1 VAAIPLTL
9 ADWLARLEAAHPRQI
24 DLGLERVRVV
34 AERLDLARSSV
45 PVYTVGGTNGK
56 GSCVAVID
64 RLLGASGIRTGCY
77 TSPHLRRYNERVR
90 IAGVEAD
97 DEALCRAFAA
107 VEAARGEVSLTYFE
121 HGTLAALHLFREAD
135 VERLVLEVGLGG
147 CLDAVN
153 LLDADVAVVTSIGLD
168 HQDWL
173 GPDRESI
180 GREKA
185 GIFRAGRPAVVGDSD
200 PPASL
205 RHVAATVGAHWLGIG
220 EAFSAQTLPDGRWA
234 WSGRSPSGAALG
246 VGPIPAPALMGS
258 NVACALQAL
267 AIGGDIPAPSLV
279 EALLPRIRVEGRMQ
293 GLRCQGIDCLLD
305 VAHNPEGIAALRA
318 RLAADPPRGCERV
331 VMGAMRDKDFAGMI
345 AALAPHVA
353 EWFLADLP
361 LERAAAA
368 TELDA
373 ALPPGAQGHC
383 FEDLSGALEAAI
395 SCASPGDRVLVCGSF
410 HVVGPALSW
419 FEARAEAGGEGT

>member
-1 VAAIPLTL
+1 MSPSTL
-9 ADWLARLEAAHPRQI
+9 PDWLSRLEAAHPRQI
-24 DLGLERVRVV
+24 ELGLDRVRVV
-34 AERLDLARSSV
+34 ARRLGLERAGV

-64 RLLGASGIRTGCY
+64 GLLGASGIRTGCY

-90 IAGVEAD
+90 IAGVEAT

-121 HGTLAALHLFREAD
+121 HGTLAAFQLFREAR

-147 CLDAVN
+147 RLDAVN

-168 HQDWL
+168 HQEWL

-185 GIFRAGRPAVVGDSD
+185 GIFRAGRPAVVGDSE

-205 RHVAATVGAHWLGIG
+205 HEVARALGAHWFAIG
-220 EAFSAQTLPDGRWA
+220 EAFDYSTLPDGRWT
-234 WSGRSPSGAALG
+234 WRGLSPGGQALQAGPMAAPG
-246 VGPIPAPALMGS
+246 LMAS

-267 AIGGDIPAPSLV
+267 ALGGDLPAPAVLEASL
-279 EALLPRIRVEGRMQ
+279 PGIRVEGRMQ
-293 GLRCQGIDCLLD
+293 RLRCAGVDCLLD
-305 VAHNPEGIAALRA
+305 VAHNPAGVAALCA
-318 RLAADPPRGCERV
+318 RLAADAPRGREFV

-345 AALAPHVA
+345 AALAPQVDR
-353 EWFLADLP
+353 WFFADLP

-368 TELDA
+368 SELAAAVPGDA
-373 ALPPGAQGHC
+373 ASSC
-383 FEDLSGALEAAI
+383 FAGLSGALGAAL
-395 SCASPGDRVLVCGSF
+395 AAAAPGDRVLVCGSF

-419 FEARAEAGGEGT
+419 FEAHADAIGEGM